1 MDEKQR
7 AERVARAAAGDAD
20 ALQQLIVHYH
30 PILHHALETHIDAA
44 LRGHVDPADVLQQ
57 TYVAAFRALSAPHQS
72 PSGSEG
78 RVQSPS
84 GSEGPAPDPR
94 PLPHFDSPAGFYKW
108 LETIALN
115 QLRDLERALRRQK
128 RDVAR
133 QARDAP
139 NLGDSCPNLLNRLA
153 GRDSTPSRR
162 VGRAEAVAAVLS
174 CLARLNDDQRTV
186 VRLRFLED
194 IPVTEIAQRLGK
206 TETAVYT
213 LCHRGLKSLRERMVS
228 ITRYLTHL

>member
-1 MDEKQR
+1 MDEQQR
-7 AERVARAAAGDAD
+7 TERVARVLAGAAD

-30 PILHHALETHIDAA
+30 PILHHAVETHVDAA
-44 LRGHVDPADVLQQ
+44 LRSRIDPDDVLQQ
-57 TYVAAFRALSAPHQS
+57 AYVAAFRALSAPRQS
-72 PSGSEG
+72 PSGSD
-78 RVQSPS
+78 
-84 GSEGPAPDPR
+84 GPAPDPQ
-94 PLPHFDSPAGFYKW
+94 PAPHFDSPASFYKW

-133 QARDAP
+133 QARDVP
-139 NLGDSCPNLLNRLA
+139 NLSDSCPNLLNRLA

-162 VGRAEAVAAVLS
+162 VGRAEAVAALLS
-174 CLARLNDDQRTV
+174 CLARLNDDQRAV

-194 IPVTEIAQRLGK
+194 VPVAEIAQRLGK
-206 TETAVYT
+206 PATAVYT